1 MTLRC
6 FFQTKWKV
14 CSWRHIVINLLSNEI
29 GDSALALSEWGISIS
44 GLFQGQ
50 NLVQNIQVLAARKR
64 RNVRKF
70 LLLNH
75 KIQIFYFLHS
85 ERAKAE
91 SPISLDN
98 KFITIWRQEHTFH
111 LVWKKPLT
119 VIFGAGTIEN
129 VVYRGWKRSFF
140 LNRNFTITNR
150 YYPVNKYILYNI
162 YLHCFRWKRS

>member
-1 MTLRC
+1 MTVRG

-75 KIQIFYFLHS
+75 KIQIFYFLKHLFSYEKYVRNVLLFFS
-85 ERAKAE
+85 EKRYV
-91 SPISLDN
+91 L
-98 KFITIWRQEHTFH
+98 
-111 LVWKKPLT
+111 
-119 VIFGAGTIEN
+119 
-129 VVYRGWKRSFF
+129 VYREMETLVESNGNFHDDVTDNVELTDSAIGKYFILLFIYRR
-140 LNRNFTITNR
+140 LNR
-150 YYPVNKYILYNI
+150 
-162 YLHCFRWKRS
+162 WKLMSL

>member
-1 MTLRC
+1 MTLRG

-14 CSWRHIVINLLSNEI
+14 YSWRHIVINLLSNEI

-75 KIQIFYFLHS
+75 KIQIFYFLKHLFSYEKYVRNVLLFFS
-85 ERAKAE
+85 EKRYV
-91 SPISLDN
+91 L
-98 KFITIWRQEHTFH
+98 
-111 LVWKKPLT
+111 
-119 VIFGAGTIEN
+119 
-129 VVYRGWKRSFF
+129 VYREMETLVESNGNFHDDVTDNVELTDSAIGKYFILLFIYRR
-140 LNRNFTITNR
+140 LNR
-150 YYPVNKYILYNI
+150 
-162 YLHCFRWKRS
+162 WKLTSL

>member
-1 MTLRC
+1 MTQRG

-14 CSWRHIVINLLSNEI
+14 CSRRHIVINLLSNEI

-75 KIQIFYFLHS
+75 KIQIFYFLKHLFSYEKYVRNVLLFFS
-85 ERAKAE
+85 EKRYV
-91 SPISLDN
+91 L
-98 KFITIWRQEHTFH
+98 
-111 LVWKKPLT
+111 
-119 VIFGAGTIEN
+119 
-129 VVYRGWKRSFF
+129 VYREMETLVESNGNFHDDVTDNVELTDSAIGKYFILLFIYHR
-140 LNRNFTITNR
+140 LNR
-150 YYPVNKYILYNI
+150 
-162 YLHCFRWKRS
+162 WKLMSL

>member
-1 MTLRC
+1 MTQRG

-14 CSWRHIVINLLSNEI
+14 YSWRHIVINLLSNEI

-75 KIQIFYFLHS
+75 KIQLFYFLKHLFSYEKYVRNVLLFFS
-85 ERAKAE
+85 EKRYV
-91 SPISLDN
+91 L
-98 KFITIWRQEHTFH
+98 
-111 LVWKKPLT
+111 
-119 VIFGAGTIEN
+119 
-129 VVYRGWKRSFF
+129 VYREMETLVESNGNFHDDVTDNVELTDSAIGKYFILLFIYRR
-140 LNRNFTITNR
+140 LNRR
-150 YYPVNKYILYNI
+150 KLMS
-162 YLHCFRWKRS
+162 L